1 MEGVGAG
8 GHAGN
13 KFCKEIILLL
23 KNKKILNKKAQKT
36 AKVGLAPAHTVAEG
50 RVKTGP
56 LWSNLE
62 PGYCDDPEGGAES
75 RWLMLSQVRM
85 SARAHTRARGLH
97 LCGYRSQREPE
108 GHQERPKESQGL

>member
-1 MEGVGAG
+1 MSSFEDMEGVGAG

-36 AKVGLAPAHTVAEG
+36 AKVGLAPAHTAAG
-50 RVKTGP
+50 AGLRTGP

-62 PGYCDDPEGGAES
+62 SRCCDDPEGAAE
-75 RWLMLSQVRM
+75 
-85 SARAHTRARGLH
+85 TR
-97 LCGYRSQREPE
+97 
-108 GHQERPKESQGL
+108 RPMVS